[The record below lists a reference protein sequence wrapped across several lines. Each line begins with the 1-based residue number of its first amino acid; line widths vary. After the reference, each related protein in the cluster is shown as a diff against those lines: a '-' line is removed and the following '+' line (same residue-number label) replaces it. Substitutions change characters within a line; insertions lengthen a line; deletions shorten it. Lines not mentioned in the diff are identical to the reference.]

1 MCGICRFGMAGG
13 MMIAALGLAV
23 VVHGAST
30 TQPKQPTTA
39 PTSQPATTQAVVGTT
54 TASGL
59 TIIILAEGRG
69 DRVAKAGDTVTVN
82 YVGRLEDGKQF
93 DASADHGGPF
103 TFPLGESKVIAGW
116 DEGVAGMKI
125 GEKRKLIVPSK
136 LAYGE
141 QGAGGGVIPPNA
153 TLIFEVELV
162 GIQSPQ

>member
-1 MCGICRFGMAGG
+1 MS
-13 MMIAALGLAV
+13 ALGLAV
-23 VVHGAST
+23 IAHAEGT
-30 TQPKQPTTA
+30 TQPAQPTSA
-39 PTSQPATTQAVVGTT
+39 PTSQPATTQAMGTT

-59 TIIILAEGRG
+59 TIIVLAEGHG

-82 YVGRLEDGKQF
+82 YVGTLEDGKQF

-136 LAYGE
+136 LAYGKE
-141 QGAGGGVIPPNA
+141 GAGGVIPPNA